1 MSSRLFHKDSKILA
15 TFAEAANS
23 ALHVQLPEDWW
34 VVVADVMGSTKAI
47 QAGRYK
53 DVNTVGAATIMA
65 VLNVDRSC
73 EIPFIFGGDGATLAI
88 PPHMVQGVR
97 EALLGAQRMALA
109 GFDLGLRVG
118 IIPARD
124 MFARNLRLGVGKY
137 RHSEKMTQTTLSGFG
152 WEWAETALKDP
163 AIASQFVVTEN
174 DVTHPNADFTG
185 FQCRWKPIDARN
197 GFKLAI
203 IVQSTAKDPND
214 HAELYNQ
221 VLVEMTDIYGDVTD
235 YHPLLSTAL
244 GLTLNPAK
252 LLGEILV
259 NRGDKGFIRL
269 GVDMLKLL
277 FTCVLASLFFGL
289 NLRVAGVRWGG
300 YKKEVV
306 ENADFRKFDGTLKMV
321 LDGSAKQEDLF
332 REFLEKM
339 RTEGKLVYGL
349 HRSAQAIMTCM
360 VFTAGQDHAHFV
372 DGSDGGYAMAA
383 KMMKEQLVMWKS
395 RSSARQ

>member
-1 MSSRLFHKDSKILA
+1 MNSRLFYKDTKTLA
-15 TFAEAANS
+15 NFSEAANAS
-23 ALHVQLPEDWW
+23 LHMQLPEDWW

-53 DVNTVGAATIMA
+53 EVNTVGAATIMA

-97 EALLGAQRMALA
+97 ESLLGAQRMAKA

-124 MFARNLRLGVGKY
+124 ILARNLRLGVGKY

-163 AIASQFVVTEN
+163 AMASQFVVTEN

-197 GFKLAI
+197 GLKLAI

-214 HAELYNQ
+214 HAELYKQ
-221 VLVEMTDIYGDVTD
+221 VLVEMTRIYGDVTD

-244 GLTLNPAK
+244 GLTFNPVK
-252 LLGEILV
+252 LFGEILV
-259 NRGDKGFIRL
+259 SRGDKGLLRL

-277 FTCVLASLFFGL
+277 FTCVFASLIFGL

-306 ENADFRKFDGTLKMV
+306 ENADFRKFDGTLKIV

-339 RTEGKLVYGL
+339 RAEGKLVYGL

-383 KMMKEQLVMWKS
+383 KMMKEQLVIWKS